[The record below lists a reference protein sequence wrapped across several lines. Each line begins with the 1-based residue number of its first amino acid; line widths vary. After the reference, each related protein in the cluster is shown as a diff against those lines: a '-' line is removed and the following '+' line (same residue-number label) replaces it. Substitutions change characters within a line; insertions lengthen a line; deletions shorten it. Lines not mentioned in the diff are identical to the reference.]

1 MAWSGLVCG
10 GWNYL
15 CWFGVLRDR
24 CMTLLAVGRGRDI
37 ACKREVMR
45 EQSTTIGNHY
55 KVLLNK

>member
-1 MAWSGLVCG
+1 
-10 GWNYL
+10 
-15 CWFGVLRDR
+15 
-24 CMTLLAVGRGRDI
+24 MTLLAVGRGRDI